1 MLCLLHTVIAKT
13 MADAGQKVLDAK
25 NERVAAQ

>member
-1 MLCLLHTVIAKT
+1 VIAKT